1 MEVNVIVAVLL
12 IFAGAVFLAASIV
25 VTNKIKENVP
35 DEVKQ
40 KWMISFGL
48 MIFFLAGY
56 IFAMLIMFFKVSV
69 PLEIITGII
78 FMGGGVFVYIIISLA
93 RTTIQTIEVVKRGR
107 VRRAK
112 LYYLRERKGKAAR
125 IKERRR

>member
-93 RTTIQTIEVVKRGR
+93 RTTIQTIEEKEVDLWLSKE
-107 VRRAK
+107 K
-112 LYYLRERKGKAAR
+112 LRKKLEERE
-125 IKERRR
+125 